1 MNATLLSTTQEV
13 SELLPRLMEK
23 PCWGFD
29 TETTGLNPLRSKV
42 LMVQIGT
49 QNEQYVIDTR
59 KASIEPIRPFL
70 ESEFH
75 KKIVHNAG
83 FDWKM
88 IKVNFNI
95 EMECVRDTFF
105 AEKLLFNGKKFS
117 GFGLPDV
124 LFSYLNV
131 EVSKEVRGV
140 FGKGM
145 IHGDYT
151 EEMIAY
157 AARDVEYLFP
167 LAWEQARALERD
179 TLQHVWLIEC
189 NALPAFCEM
198 ELEGQY
204 LDIDGWRQILLENKE
219 SARLLEED
227 MDLLAAPYVGEDLF
241 HKPDINYQSD
251 KEVLKLLQD
260 MGLRARQQNKGSGRW
275 EDVLIS
281 STGAKVLKKIIGSPF
296 VDQLKRL
303 RSLHKRI
310 STYGQTFIDAVDL
323 GTGRIHPRFRQI
335 GTETG
340 RPAAAGKGAVNML
353 NIPRDKRMRN
363 CFRGDSN
370 ELVETDDFSGC
381 ELRIWAELSQDPKL
395 CEAFRQGVDIH
406 CYVAS
411 SVYNVPVTKKNE
423 NAHLRTPA
431 KAINFGIAYGMGAYT
446 LVEQLNGQGFPMEL
460 AEGKKIFKKYNSEFA
475 AGVGYLRA
483 MGALAKRQGWLAN
496 LSGRRRYWR
505 LPDPNNKEQFPR
517 GREDPI
523 YLGIV
528 SGIEREGG
536 NYLIQSVNADMTKMA
551 MHGIRKLR
559 KQRGFR
565 TKFMNQV
572 YDEIVTRTHKDDSAE
587 FHPLKQKIMIEAAE
601 SLLKSVPMEVDGH
614 VGSCWTK

>member
-88 IKVNFNI
+88 IKANFNI

-117 GFGLPDV
+117 GFSLPDV

-131 EVSKEVRGV
+131 EVSKDVRGV

-151 EEMIAY
+151 EAMIAY
-157 AARDVEYLFP
+157 AARDVEYLLP

-189 NALPAFCEM
+189 NAMPAFCEM

-204 LDIDGWRQILLENKE
+204 LDIPGWRQIMIENNE
-219 SARLLEED
+219 NARLTEEA
-227 MDLLAAPYVGEDLF
+227 MDLLAAPFVQRNLFGELEV
-241 HKPDINYQSD
+241 NYRSD
-251 KEVLKLLQD
+251 KQVLELLQK
-260 MGLRARQQNKGSGRW
+260 MGLRARQQNKASGRW

-281 STGAKVLKKIIGSPF
+281 DTGGKTLKKIIGDPF
-296 VDQLKRL
+296 VDLLKKL
-303 RSLHKRI
+303 RGLNTRI
-310 STYGQTFIDAVDL
+310 STFGQSFIDAVDM
-323 GTGRIHPRFRQI
+323 GTERLHPRFNQI

-340 RPAAAGKGAVNML
+340 RPSKASEGAVNML

-363 CFRGDSN
+363 CFRGDDS

-395 CEAFRQGVDIH
+395 CEAFRQGTDIH

-411 SVYNVPVTKKNE
+411 SMYNKPVTKKNE
-423 NAHLRTPA
+423 NSHLRTPA

-446 LVEQLNGQGFPMEL
+446 LVEKLNGEGFPMEL
-460 AEGKKIFKKYNSEFA
+460 AEGKRLFKKYNDEFA
-475 AGVGYLRA
+475 VGVGYLRA
-483 MGALAKRQGWLAN
+483 MGTLARRWGWLAN

-505 LPDPNNKEQFPR
+505 LPDPSDKERFPK
-517 GREDPI
+517 GREDPT
-523 YLGIV
+523 YLGIM

-536 NYLIQSVNADMTKMA
+536 NFMIQSVNADMTKMA

-614 VGSCWTK
+614 VGPCWTK